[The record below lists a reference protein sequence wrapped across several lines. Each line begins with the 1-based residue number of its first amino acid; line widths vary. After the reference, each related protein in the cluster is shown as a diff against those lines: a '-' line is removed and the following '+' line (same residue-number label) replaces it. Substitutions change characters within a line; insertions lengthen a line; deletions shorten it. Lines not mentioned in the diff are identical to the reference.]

1 MGFSDCFLSCQV
13 FGDVVCFK
21 QCPRLRSVQFVGCRQ
36 VRGNVRVFEATPLL
50 WRLFFYHSQLA
61 GLLSPKLVKLISNIR
76 QRGGEVRL
84 WKCGRFVLPS
94 DLSELARGFYHFDLS
109 GITSLEGSLKCL
121 AQLPMVETVSLEHC
135 PALHGDFNVFDKLWK
150 LRVLKLEGCEG
161 VTGNVTAFKDCTKLE
176 YLDLTNTGAEGNVS
190 VLEKLAVNHSR
201 LTKVKVSGTK
211 CYEGSP
217 QAAKTAFSAQ
227 KRANGSF

>member
-1 MGFSDCFLSCQV
+1 M
-13 FGDVVCFK
+13 VCFK

-36 VRGNVRVFEATPLL
+36 VRGNVRVFESTPLL
-50 WRLFFYHSQLA
+50 WRLCFYHSQLA
-61 GLLSPKLVKLISNIR
+61 GLLSPKLVKLISTIR

-94 DLSELARGFYHFDLS
+94 DLSELARGFNHLDLS

-135 PALHGDFNVFDKLWK
+135 PALHGEFNVFDKLWK

-161 VTGNVTAFKDCTKLE
+161 VTGNVAAFKDCTKLE
-176 YLDLTNTGAEGNVS
+176 YLDLTNTGAEGNVD
-190 VLEKLAVNHSR
+190 VFEKLAANYR
-201 LTKVKVSGTK
+201 QLQKVKVSGTT
-211 CYEGSP
+211 CFAGAP
-217 QAAKTAFSAQ
+217 QKAVSTSSVQ
-227 KRANGSF
+227 KRANDSF